1 MQFHV
6 SGYQTGDPMTM
17 PAQGTGI
24 DRPTDLPETMDVLIV
39 GCGPAGSI
47 AAAQLSQFPDVNTR
61 MIEQRG
67 HRLELANADGV
78 HSRTMETFQA
88 FGFAHEIFAEGPYD
102 YRHGILETKSRQ
114 TRGCHSGQQC
124 PRTPAGAQ

>member
-1 MQFHV
+1 
-6 SGYQTGDPMTM
+6 
-17 PAQGTGI
+17 
-24 DRPTDLPETMDVLIV
+24 MDVLIV

-47 AAAQLSQFPDVNTR
+47 AAAQLSQFPNINTR

-88 FGFAHEIFAEGPYD
+88 FGFAHEIYEEAHEITDMAFSVNYATGWGVLGGGLH
-102 YRHGILETKSRQ
+102 R
-114 TRGCHSGQQC
+114 
-124 PRTPAGAQ
+124 